1 MIPFRHSCGRTDHRP
16 PRCPNLMTSPD
27 LLVLDEP
34 TNHVA
39 LGPARD
45 PEAALPARPGV
56 VVAVSHARC
65 PAGQHP

>member
-1 MIPFRHSCGRTDHRP
+1 
-16 PRCPNLMTSPD
+16 MTSPD